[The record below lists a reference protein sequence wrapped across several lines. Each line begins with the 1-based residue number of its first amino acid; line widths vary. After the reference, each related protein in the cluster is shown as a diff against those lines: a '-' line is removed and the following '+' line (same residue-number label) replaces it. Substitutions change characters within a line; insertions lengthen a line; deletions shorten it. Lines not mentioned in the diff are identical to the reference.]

1 MHTPPWID
9 RDEREPVRFEGM
21 VPFAPSLPIAIALLI
36 ARSALSEM
44 DVPTRTSYVMA
55 VVRPE
60 ERPATASTTPVPR
73 SLASAISPLLAG
85 YLLSVSTFGWSLL
98 FGGSAKAA
106 YDVLL
111 LLRFRHVRPPEET

>member
-1 MHTPPWID
+1 MLL
-9 RDEREPVRFEGM
+9 M
-21 VPFAPSLPIAIALLI
+21 LVPFAPNLPIAIALLL

-60 ERPATASTTPVPR
+60 ERPATASMTAVPR
-73 SLASAISPLLAG
+73 SLASALSPILSG
-85 YLLSVSTFGWSLL
+85 YLLSIATFGWSLL
-98 FGGSAKAA
+98 FGGSLKAL

-111 LLRFRHVRPPEET
+111 LLRFRHVTPPEET